1 MSTLALVLV
10 LAAAFAHA
18 AWNYLAKKISGGA
31 PFVWLMAVMSA
42 VLYAPLAA
50 WVYFT
55 YQPVVG
61 LPGLGMI
68 AGTAALHAAYFL
80 LLDKGYQFGD
90 LSVIYP
96 LARGTG
102 PMLALVAAVLLL
114 GERPSMLA
122 VTGALAIGAG
132 ILVLTG
138 NPANLADP
146 ANRRPIIFALLC
158 GTTIA
163 AYTIWDKIAVS
174 AFLIPP
180 LLYDWAANL
189 GRVLILTPLAA
200 RDWGRVGEQWRANKL
215 SIAAIAILSPLA
227 YILVLTAMVFSP
239 VSYIAPAREISIL
252 IGTLAGTHIL
262 REGKT
267 KQRLIAAGVMVAGLV
282 ALALG

>member
-1 MSTLALVLV
+1 MSPLALALV

-31 PFVWLMAVMSA
+31 PFVWLMAAMSA

-50 WVYFT
+50 WLYLA
-55 YQPVVG
+55 YRPVIG
-61 LPGLGMI
+61 LPELGLI
-68 AGTAALHAAYFL
+68 AGTAALHAVYFL

-102 PMLALVAAVLLL
+102 PMLALVAAAALL
-114 GERPSMLA
+114 GERPSLLA
-122 VTGALAIGAG
+122 VAGAAAIGAG
-132 ILVLTG
+132 ILVLAG
-138 NPANLADP
+138 NPAKLGDP
-146 ANRRPIIFALLC
+146 ANRRPIIYALLC

-163 AYTIWDKIAVS
+163 AYTVWDKIAVS
-174 AFLIPP
+174 TFLIPP
-180 LLYDWAANL
+180 LLYDWSANL
-189 GRVLILTPLAA
+189 GRVLLLTPAA
-200 RDWGRVGEQWRANKL
+200 VRDWGRVGEQWRANKL
-215 SIAAIAILSPLA
+215 SIAAVAVLSPLA

-262 REGKT
+262 REGNAKP
-267 KQRLIAAGVMVAGLV
+267 RLATAGVMLAGLA

>member
-31 PFVWLMAVMSA
+31 AFIWLMAAMSA
-42 VLYAPLAA
+42 VIYTPVAA
-50 WVYFT
+50 WLYLAHR
-55 YQPVVG
+55 PAIG
-61 LPGLGMI
+61 LPELGLI
-68 AGTAALHAAYFL
+68 AGTSVLHAVYFL
-80 LLDKGYQFGD
+80 LLDKGYQYGD

-102 PMLALVAAVLLL
+102 PLLAMVAAVFLL
-114 GERPSMLA
+114 GERPSLIA

-132 ILVLTG
+132 ILVLAG
-138 NPANLADP
+138 NPAKLSDP
-146 ANRRPIIFALLC
+146 ANRRPIVYALLC
-158 GTTIA
+158 GATIA
-163 AYTIWDKIAVS
+163 AYTVWDKIAVS

-189 GRVLILTPLAA
+189 GRLILLTPAVA
-200 RDWGRVGEQWRANKL
+200 RDWSRVGEQWRANKY
-215 SIAAIAILSPLA
+215 AITAVAVLSPLA

-262 REGKT
+262 REGNARP
-267 KQRLIAAGVMVAGLV
+267 RLVAAGVMVVGLA

>member
-1 MSTLALVLV
+1 
-10 LAAAFAHA
+10 
-18 AWNYLAKKISGGA
+18 
-31 PFVWLMAVMSA
+31 
-42 VLYAPLAA
+42 
-50 WVYFT
+50 T
-55 YQPVVG
+55 YRPVVG
-61 LPGLGMI
+61 LPELGLI
-68 AGTAALHAAYFL
+68 AGTAALHAVYFV

-102 PMLALVAAVLLL
+102 PMLAMVAAVLFL
-114 GERPSMLA
+114 GERPSLLA
-122 VTGALAIGAG
+122 VAGALAIGAG
-132 ILVLTG
+132 ILVLAG
-138 NPANLADP
+138 NPTKLRDP
-146 ANRRPIIFALLC
+146 ANRRPIVFALLC

-163 AYTIWDKIAVS
+163 AYTVWDKIAVS

-189 GRVLILTPLAA
+189 GRVLILTPAAA
-200 RDWGRVGEQWRANKL
+200 RDWGGVGEQWRKNKL
-215 SIAAIAILSPLA
+215 SIAAVAVLSPLA

-262 REGKT
+262 REGNAKP
-267 KQRLIAAGVMVAGLV
+267 RLIAAGAMAAGLV